1 MRFYKPNWLE
11 LYLNHSSIW
20 TNDKF
25 GTISIGDST
34 EVGLSQYQNVSN
46 GNFSFS
52 TLNCD
57 IGNDEIQNVLW
68 RAHNF
73 FAEKKKKNVEN
84 VKNVEILCSKRKFK
98 IKVCPVFIWLYR
110 SRQRWDFGQWFPK
123 SRTFLFRKNS
133 FGAKTETSNYLNL
146 YAKTLEIPMIP
157 EISTII
163 I

>member
-1 MRFYKPNWLE
+1 MMRSRMFYGE
-11 LYLNHSSIW
+11 L
-20 TNDKF
+20 
-25 GTISIGDST
+25 TIS
-34 EVGLSQYQNVSN
+34 L
-46 GNFSFS
+46 
-52 TLNCD
+52 L
-57 IGNDEIQNVLW
+57 
-68 RAHNF
+68 
-73 FAEKKKKNVEN
+73 KKKKKKKVEK
-84 VKNVEILCSKRKFK
+84 VKKVEILCSKQKFK

-133 FGAKTETSNYLNL
+133 FGAKTETPNYLNL

>member
-11 LYLNHSSIW
+11 LYLNHSSIG

-57 IGNDEIQNVLW
+57 IGDDEIQNVLW

-73 FAEKKKKNVEN
+73 FAEKKK
-84 VKNVEILCSKRKFK
+84 RK
-98 IKVCPVFIWLYR
+98 C
-110 SRQRWDFGQWFPK
+110 
-123 SRTFLFRKNS
+123 RKC
-133 FGAKTETSNYLNL
+133 KKCQNL
-146 YAKTLEIPMIP
+146 M
-157 EISTII
+157 
-163 I
+163 